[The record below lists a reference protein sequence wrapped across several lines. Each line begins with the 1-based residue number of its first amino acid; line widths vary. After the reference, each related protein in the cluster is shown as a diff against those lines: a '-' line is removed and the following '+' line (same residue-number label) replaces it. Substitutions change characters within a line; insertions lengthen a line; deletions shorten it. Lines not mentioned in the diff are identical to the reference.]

1 MRAVRREEQP
11 RRHMQLLLLCATL
24 AHRRRVA
31 VSLQASRTEQGG
43 MLGALHECIA
53 RLRTHHLP
61 STSLRTRCVQ
71 SLHGAA
77 TSLAALSRPRAA
89 SNPLGM
95 HRRTAAP
102 HRNPA
107 PCHSRGRPDNR
118 RSRITIEAA
127 QALCVPTL
135 LASPIAVCRLKPL
148 ALIAVDCFLPV
159 CKGTLRSCVGI
170 N

>member
-43 MLGALHECIA
+43 MLGALHDCIA
-53 RLRTHHLP
+53 WLRTHHIP

-77 TSLAALSRPRAA
+77 TSMAALRRLRAA

-102 HRNPA
+102 HRNSA
-107 PCHSRGRPDNR
+107 CHSRGRPDTR
-118 RSRITIEAA
+118 RSRITIEGA
-127 QALCVPTL
+127 QAPCLPPNV
-135 LASPIAVCRLKPL
+135 ASVAIFHPSVCRLKPL
-148 ALIAVDCFLPV
+148 ALFA
-159 CKGTLRSCVGI
+159 G
-170 N
+170 